1 MKLMTD
7 WKHFVRQRLAPL
19 RLPPERELEIA
30 EELALHLEAAY
41 EDALWDGLSEAEA
54 QARAIQSYDWRWLEC
69 ELSRTERPWRPA
81 TGAVE
86 WLEERGGMRMESLW
100 QDLRYALRMLRKR
113 PSFSLLAVLM
123 LALGSAANTAIFSV
137 VHAVLL
143 RPLPFAEQE
152 RLIVAWKKDTIA
164 YNPLVEL
171 AFAEFADWKA
181 QSQSFDRLAVMP
193 TIVLGAGYVVSGRG
207 EPFQVESSKVTG
219 GFFGLLGAKAAL
231 GRVFNESDDVLNGP
245 KVTVLGDALWRTRFG
260 ANPGIIG
267 QTLTLNDQNFTVIGV
282 LPPRFDFPKGA
293 DLWIPF
299 QTVVRAQ
306 TLTNRG
312 ASYLQVVGKLKAG
325 VSLAQAEAELNTIIA
340 RIAREHPETKAEG
353 QRVVIKPLTEYLFGN
368 ARPALWALLAATAL
382 LLLIG
387 AANVANLLLAQATG
401 RRREFAVRAALGAG
415 RWQIIRQL
423 LCESSL
429 LALCGG
435 LAGVVLA
442 YWLID
447 FLVWVAPADIPR
459 IDSVKLNATVLGFS
473 LLVTLLTAV
482 LAGLVPALTAS
493 RINLNETLCEGSTKL
508 ASGRSGKR
516 LCAGLVVA
524 EIAVT
529 LVLLVGATLILRSF
543 LNLSRVKLG
552 FDTQNVLTMQLRLQ
566 GPKYGKPEAR
576 REFYR
581 QLIER
586 LEAQPG
592 VVAASAVLMR
602 PLDGEVGW
610 ETHFGVAGQTP
621 EQVSKNPV
629 ANLGVVSAHYF
640 RTFGIP
646 LKAGREF
653 NEFDTADAPPVAI
666 INETLAR
673 QLIAPGVDPI
683 GQRIQLDPSD
693 PEAPWQTIIGVA
705 GDVRHRELED
715 VRYGIYRPNTQ
726 TSHGLNHFA
735 VRTTSDVANFMP
747 TVRRAIAEVDPT
759 QVATS
764 VATLEQ
770 QLASHLARPRFNA
783 LLLNWLSALAV
794 LLAAVGIYGVVAYSV
809 AQRTGELGIRLAL
822 GAQRRD
828 ILRLILSENLKLIAA
843 GIAFGLALALALTR
857 LLQRLLYGVSAS
869 DPLTLVGVALLLI
882 VVALLACWL
891 PARRAAKVDPLVA
904 LRYE

>member
-1 MKLMTD
+1 MAN
-7 WKHFVRQRLAPL
+7 WKQSVRQRLAPL
-19 RLPPERELEIA
+19 HLPPERELEIA

-41 EDALWDGLSEAEA
+41 EDALLAGLSEAEA
-54 QARAIQSYDWRWLEC
+54 QTRAVQSYDWRLLEC
-69 ELSRTERPWRPA
+69 ELSRTEKPRRPA

-86 WLEERGGMRMESLW
+86 WLEQRGGMRMESVW
-100 QDLRYALRMLRKR
+100 QDLRYAVRMLRKR
-113 PSFSLLAVLM
+113 PSFSVLAVLM
-123 LALGSAANTAIFSV
+123 LALGIAANTAIFSV

-152 RLIVAWKKDTIA
+152 RLVVAWKKDTVA
-164 YNPLVEL
+164 YNPLVEM
-171 AFAEFADWKA
+171 AFAEFADWQA
-181 QSQSFDRLAVMP
+181 QSQSFERMAVMP

-207 EPFQVESSKVTG
+207 EPFQVESSKVSG

-231 GRVFNESDDVLNGP
+231 GRVFDERDDVLNGA
-245 KVTVLGDALWRTRFG
+245 KVVVLGDALWRTRFS
-260 ANPGIIG
+260 ADPNIVG

-282 LPPRFDFPKGA
+282 LPPQFDFPKGA

-312 ASYLQVVGKLKAG
+312 VSFLQVVGKLKAG
-325 VSLAQAEAELNTIIA
+325 VTLTQAEAELNAIIA

-387 AANVANLLLAQATG
+387 AANVAHLLLAQATG

-415 RWQIIRQL
+415 RWQIVRQL
-423 LCESSL
+423 LCESGL

-435 LAGVVLA
+435 LAGIVLA

-447 FLVWVAPADIPR
+447 WLVWVAPADIPR
-459 IDSVKLNATVLGFS
+459 IDSVKLNAIVLGFS
-473 LLVTLLTAV
+473 LLVTLATAV

-493 RINLNETLCEGSTKL
+493 RINLNGTLCEGSTKL

-516 LCAGLVVA
+516 LRAGLVVA

-543 LNLSRVKLG
+543 LNLSRVNLG
-552 FDTQNVLTMQLRLQ
+552 FDTRNVLTMQLRLQ

-610 ETHFGVAGQTP
+610 ETHFGMAGQTP
-621 EQVSKNPV
+621 EQVSQNPV
-629 ANLGVVSAHYF
+629 ANLGVVSSHYF

-666 INETLAR
+666 INETMAR
-673 QLIAPGVDPI
+673 QLIAPGVNPV
-683 GQRIQLDPSD
+683 GQRIQLDPSN

-726 TSHGLNHFA
+726 TGHGLNHFA
-735 VRTTSDVANFMP
+735 VRTTSEAANFMP
-747 TVRRAIAEVDPT
+747 TVRRVIAEVDPT

-764 VATLEQ
+764 IATLEQ
-770 QLASHLARPRFNA
+770 QLAAHLARPRFNA

-794 LLAAVGIYGVVAYSV
+794 LLAAVGVYGVVAYSV

-828 ILRLILSENLKLIAA
+828 ILRLILGENLKLVAA
-843 GIAFGLALALALTR
+843 GIAFGLALALVLTR

-869 DPLTLVGVALLLI
+869 DPLTLVGVTLLL
-882 VVALLACWL
+882 VFVALLACWL
-891 PARRAAKVDPLVA
+891 PSRRAAKVDPLVA